1 MSDEVLIANRYAL
14 LSRLGVGGM
23 GEVWRADD
31 RLTNQTV
38 AIKVLRPSIAGAPAA
53 ELRFQREIQAMV
65 RLNHPRVVPII
76 DAGTDPRVGL
86 FFVMALQ
93 RGRPLHEAGK
103 HWTDWRQMWP
113 IVDQVL
119 ETLAHA
125 HAHAVIHRDIKPDN
139 ILIDQYGEAILL
151 DFGVARLKDQARSG
165 TSAYDM
171 LGTVDYAAP
180 EQATGS
186 RRRIGPWTDL
196 YCFGIV
202 LYEIICG
209 RLPFWASSPVQS
221 LMIRLDNSCPPLDP
235 RPGFVS
241 PVGLWE
247 VLDRMMQPEP
257 FDRFRHAADARAAFA
272 ALQDGPYEQLT
283 PGIEQSVDF
292 DEEDEPRESYTDEEG
307 ADLLATRQARYAQSA
322 DGAPVARQL
331 EAPLRTT
338 TLVGRDNLLLQ
349 LSRGLDRWR
358 QNPQP
363 GVLVLSGE
371 RGSGKTRLSLELT
384 SPFMAQGDIDG
395 HRHHWRVGPS
405 MRETALSI
413 TGAIGLGPDQTR
425 DHLDW
430 WLLGQQINE
439 TPRRKRLIEWMLG
452 QIEHLAADEEGR
464 LFADFMRAATRE
476 RPFVLTI
483 DGLEDIDE
491 QVLALV
497 YAVRAHRLPVIV
509 LITAVRA
516 ATGDELPTPG
526 WLKAANRTL
535 GPLDEEALFRI
546 VDELIELPYDH
557 KVKLVR
563 EARGNPKT
571 LLGRIYRMRRL
582 GDVIPAWPRWRPA
595 PPHWTPPEEAD
606 IDRSLIMV
614 NSIITDADGD
624 PV

>member
-1 MSDEVLIANRYAL
+1 MTEAVLIANRYAL

-76 DAGTDPRVGL
+76 DAGADNRVGL
-86 FFVMALQ
+86 YFVMALQ

-103 HWTDWRQMWP
+103 HWSDWRQLAP

-125 HAHAVIHRDIKPDN
+125 HAQQVIHRDIKPDN

-202 LYEIICG
+202 LYEIVCG

-235 RPGFVS
+235 RPGFVT
-241 PVGLWE
+241 PKGLWQ
-247 VLDRMMQPEP
+247 VLDEMMRPEP

-272 ALQDGPYEQLT
+272 ALADGPWEQLT
-283 PGIEQSVDF
+283 PGVEASIDL
-292 DEEDEPRESYTDEEG
+292 DLDDDALRESHTDSEG
-307 ADLLATRQARYAQSA
+307 AELLATRQARYAQA
-322 DGAPVARQL
+322 EDGGPVRKPL

-338 TLVGRDNLLLQ
+338 TLVGRDSLLLQ

-395 HRHHWRVGPS
+395 HRHRWRIGGS

-413 TGAIGLGPDQTR
+413 AGAIGLEDTQTR
-425 DHLDW
+425 DHVDW
-430 WLLGQQINE
+430 WLKGQGLE
-439 TPRRKRLIEWMLG
+439 DAPTRKRLVDWCRGRLD
-452 QIEHLAADEEGR
+452 HLPSDAQGR
-464 LFADFMRAATRE
+464 LFAEFMKCATRE
-476 RPFVLTI
+476 RPFVLTLDGMDVI
-483 DGLEDIDE
+483 DDE
-491 QVLALV
+491 VLALV
-497 YAVRAHRLPVIV
+497 YAVRAHRLRVIV
-509 LITAVRA
+509 LITVTKPETAP
-516 ATGDELPTPG
+516 GLPTPG
-526 WLKAANRTL
+526 WLRAATRNL

-546 VDELIELPYDH
+546 VDELVELPYIE
-557 KVKLVR
+557 KQELVQ
-563 EARGNPKT
+563 EAGGNPKT
-571 LLGRIYRMRRL
+571 LLAKLYRMRRV
-582 GDVIPAWPRWRPA
+582 GEIVPAWPRWRQA
-595 PPHWTPPEEAD
+595 PPDWIPPMGDEEA
-606 IDRSLIMV
+606 SLVMV
-614 NSIITDADGD
+614 SSIITDADGD
-624 PV
+624 Y